1 MAFVPIT
8 DVLRIVPHFTHPSG
22 KVMVNVL
29 YVIDNIG
36 GDINVRLAALKDRY
50 VTWFAT
56 YAADHVSDTVNLS
69 RIVVTDMSVPNG
81 AQIDIP
87 VTGQAGNVASP
98 ALPSNVTFATS
109 FRTGLSGRSFR
120 GRGYWIGLAESMVLN
135 NTLDATQAGLI
146 RDAWEEFDN
155 ELGTISMGH
164 VVVSF
169 VANGVPRTEGLATP
183 INAYVNVDTRIDTQR
198 RRL

>member
-22 KVMVNVL
+22 KDMVNVL
-29 YVIDNIG
+29 YVIDNVG
-36 GDINVRLAALKDRY
+36 GEINTRLALLRDLY
-50 VTWFAT
+50 VTWFGT
-56 YAADHVSDTVNLS
+56 TAADHVSDTVSLT
-69 RIVVTDMSVPNG
+69 RIVVTDMSVVNG
-81 AQIDIP
+81 AQIDVP
-87 VTGQAGNVASP
+87 VTNQAGNVASP

-146 RDAWEEFDN
+146 RGAWQQFDTD
-155 ELGTISMGH
+155 LGDVDMGH

-169 VANGVPRTEGLATP
+169 VAGGVPRESGLATP